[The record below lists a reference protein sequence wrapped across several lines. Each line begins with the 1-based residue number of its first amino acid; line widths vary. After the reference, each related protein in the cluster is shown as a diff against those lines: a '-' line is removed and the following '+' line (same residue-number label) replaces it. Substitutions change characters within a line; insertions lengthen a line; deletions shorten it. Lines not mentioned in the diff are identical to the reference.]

1 MYICVSTTIST
12 SGNHHLLRELSLA
25 QTGVR
30 IMPGT
35 AGCIIDPPAA
45 SEYAVLPVGVA
56 MIRPSPCTMVT
67 CLSFTLGHQH
77 SHSQNT
83 DMIQYTAQVSRVDS
97 FSCSATEKC

>member
-1 MYICVSTTIST
+1 
-12 SGNHHLLRELSLA
+12 
-25 QTGVR
+25 
-30 IMPGT
+30 MPGT

-77 SHSQNT
+77 SHSQDT
-83 DMIQYTAQVSRVDS
+83 DMIYNADFMCGLIRLLRYPEMLNTVAFNVL
-97 FSCSATEKC
+97 